1 MLLLNQQIKETAQ
14 AGNRALSPEKTDE
27 IEQPLAERQEKNN
40 AG

>member
-14 AGNRALSPEKTDE
+14 AGNRVLSPEEIDD
-27 IEQPLAERQEKNN
+27 IEQSLAQRQEKIN